1 MYLNR
6 IDSNDDLLAQ
16 WVTRQTYDTDIAGLI
31 RDRGA
36 IMQTYFCGCYEV
48 ALCYPITEG
57 TCYSNADQN
66 VTSTDLG
73 NFEKCKRHTDNKE
86 IMNWQFH
93 DIVKHW
99 PHMYCNSAASN
110 WRSYAMSYQ
119 AAD

>member
-86 IMNWQFH
+86 IMNWQFR

-110 WRSYAMSYQ
+110 WRSYAISYQ